1 MTINYSKETDYTRLY
16 VHYNYQFRI
25 AFQIYNFKLNVK
37 GMIRLIIIDIRD
49 RTYNSGDNQYTI
61 TAIKIIDL

>member
-1 MTINYSKETDYTRLY
+1 
-16 VHYNYQFRI
+16 
-25 AFQIYNFKLNVK
+25 
-37 GMIRLIIIDIRD
+37 MIRLIIIDIRD